1 MKLRIMKSKLVTLQ
15 IIVVCLIILFTITG
29 CKKEVPHD
37 GYSISGVVKGLENGW
52 VKLIQSNF
60 ADRGSQGKVIDSAK
74 IENGVF
80 TMKGKMEH
88 IDMVGISIDEKYR
101 AMRGFFLEN
110 STINLDIDLAKAD
123 KYHQFEPDVSGSKAH
138 DEYVKQEAVDQSI
151 FSHEKYAPLVA
162 LREEMSK
169 AYSAKDDDLVKKYQ
183 EKATSLRDLSNAR
196 QEEYQMSKINYVKNN
211 PDSPVSPYV
220 LSFQFSEGRMSKDR
234 MKEVYKVFA
243 GDAKKTAMFQYMEKT
258 YTEIFESLGEG
269 AKAPDFTLK
278 TPEGKNLTLSQVKGK
293 YIFVDFW
300 ASWCVPCRASFPH
313 LKEVYAKYHKDGF
326 EVVAVGTADIGE
338 KWKKAIE
345 EDQTVWNHVFDGDAN
360 KTGKGKSAPYG
371 SVAKAYGVPFLQTTF
386 LLDENGIILGR
397 QLRGKALDAKLKELY
412 GY

>member
-1 MKLRIMKSKLVTLQ
+1 MKTNFGFRLLITMS
-15 IIVVCLIILFTITG
+15 LIITFSITS
-29 CKKEVPHD
+29 CKKEVAHD
-37 GYSISGVVKGLENGW
+37 GYTITGSIKGLESGW
-52 VKLIQSNF
+52 IKLIQPDMT
-60 ADRGSQGKVIDSAK
+60 DRGSKGKVVDSAQIRNGIFEMNGK
-74 IENGVF
+74 I
-80 TMKGKMEH
+80 KH
-88 IDMVGISIDEKYR
+88 IDMLGISIDEKYR

-138 DEYVKQEAVDQSI
+138 DEYVKQEAVDRSI
-151 FSHEKYAPLVA
+151 INHEKYTPLVT

-169 AYSAKDDDLVKKYQ
+169 AYSAKDDALVKKYQ

-313 LKEVYAKYHKDGF
+313 LKEVYAKYQKDGF

-371 SVAKAYGVPFLQTTF
+371 SVAKAYGVPFLPTTF